1 MYREWGGPFGAVE
14 RIPCQTFQRAAT
26 GGVSVWRP
34 AVRRL
39 RQAGVLIFV
48 LIVGI
53 GIFPSHKS
61 VAHHAPAKERLGRYP
76 PESGLIMLTLSFVV
90 HDPKRIWQIPSL
102 DYLVGAGEDRRRH
115 CETIQKPIFRQVS
128 CWTLL
133 GSFASGATMQ
143 ASPVVSLC
151 PPFCQAGAA
160 HRTASISL
168 TTCSAASPSAA
179 IAAANRTAAARNR
192 GPSSTRRIAAEI

>member
-1 MYREWGGPFGAVE
+1 MIRPLDLGGLNH
-14 RIPCQTFQRAAT
+14 
-26 GGVSVWRP
+26 
-34 AVRRL
+34 RR
-39 RQAGVLIFV
+39 Q
-48 LIVGI
+48 VG
-53 GIFPSHKS
+53 STC
-61 VAHHAPAKERLGRYP
+61 PAKERFGRDA
-76 PESGLIMLTLSFVV
+76 PESGRVMLTLSFVV

-115 CETIQKPIFRQVS
+115 CETIQKPIFRHVS